1 MAFEEA
7 SLWRWSMLELMLS
20 FLADL
25 LLLRYFDDLS
35 DNLRLIV
42 KVVIYILAIIGVA
55 ALMYYV
61 FIR

>member
-1 MAFEEA
+1 
-7 SLWRWSMLELMLS
+7 MLELMLS

>member
-1 MAFEEA
+1 
-7 SLWRWSMLELMLS
+7 MLELMLS

-35 DNLRLIV
+35 DNLRSIV
-42 KVVIYILAIIGVA
+42 KVVIYVLAIIGVA
-55 ALMYYV
+55 ALVYYV

>member
-1 MAFEEA
+1 MVFREA
-7 SLWRWSMLELMLS
+7 SLRRWSMLELMLS

-25 LLLRYFDDLS
+25 LLLRFFDDLS
-35 DNLRLIV
+35 DNLRTIL

-55 ALMYYV
+55 ALVYYM